1 MNWTSRK
8 LLKIG
13 DCVKKQAIPYNV
25 LKVSG
30 LECWVLQMGS
40 PAMLVLAVRQPK
52 KKDLT
57 GIVLE
62 VCKGVFCMGV
72 CWGSGEGRE
81 RKVGKNFYG
90 VRLLGMWSNL
100 SVIQQQTYCAERR
113 ATLVSS
119 ELSSNKTPFYWQ
131 CCFKKLKE
139 ITKIL
144 LCCTSKSAGGTE
156 KLVAP
161 DDSVPQLQWLRRAT
175 W

>member
-1 MNWTSRK
+1 
-8 LLKIG
+8 
-13 DCVKKQAIPYNV
+13 
-25 LKVSG
+25 
-30 LECWVLQMGS
+30 MGS

-119 ELSSNKTPFYWQ
+119 ELSSNKTPFY
-131 CCFKKLKE
+131 
-139 ITKIL
+139 
-144 LCCTSKSAGGTE
+144 
-156 KLVAP
+156 
-161 DDSVPQLQWLRRAT
+161 
-175 W
+175 